1 MYFAVQG
8 LFAGVASGIGGQAVL
23 TWMKTADVVK
33 YMTLVC
39 AIAVLVAFVLSFMLP
54 KSVTLMGK
62 KETK

>member
-1 MYFAVQG
+1 M
-8 LFAGVASGIGGQAVL
+8 ASGIGGQAVL